1 MTGRGAGAAGRIAR
15 AIHDLGYGA
24 RLAFVG
30 GRDGWIRTLSTAVGV
45 GIGVAMLLLAA
56 SVPGAL
62 AAREERGGARAGE
75 YAQDSTSDALLSAQ
89 SDTIFRTQGVWGR
102 TVAPEGPQAPVP
114 PGVAALPG
122 PGEAVV
128 SPALAELLAGP
139 DGALLAPRIGERIV
153 GQIGPEG
160 LTGPAE
166 LAFYRGS
173 DDLDPELSNRVTA
186 FGGEGSNEPLHP
198 VLTLLVVIIFVVL
211 LLPIV
216 VFLGAA
222 VRFGGAARDRR
233 LAALRLAGADHRMIG
248 RFAAGETLT
257 GALLGLAVGA
267 ALFLIGR
274 QVTPLVQVSD
284 LSVFAADVRPPAVL
298 VALAVV
304 AAPLAAVVVG
314 LIALRGV
321 VAEPLGVVRRA
332 TPRRRRPWWRLVVP
346 LAGLALLY
354 PLLRGGISSFDVLSR
369 YQVAAGA
376 VLMLIGVVTLLPWL
390 IETTVRRMRGGS
402 VAWQLAVRRL
412 QVDSAGNARLV
423 SGVAVA
429 VAGTIALQGLFTGIE
444 DDFTRDTGADP
455 TRASHSLY
463 IGSPTGDTADTLL
476 AQVAEVPGVESVR
489 GLRTAGVTAGSGDAQ
504 VWDHLTIADC
514 VVLAS
519 LIAATGCVDG
529 DVFLVVPP
537 DTAVRAWTAPPAPVA
552 ATARPGDQLQVGENQ
567 YEWTLPPTVRPG
579 ESRLDPWGG
588 RRYGLFA
595 TTGTLDTAVLGPSGI
610 EAYLTIDPAVPDAV
624 ERVRNIAAT
633 ASVDGRVSA
642 LTTNEQ
648 AREFVNIRRGL
659 TVGIVVTLLLI
670 GASLLVNTLEQLRER
685 RRLLAMLAAFGTPRR
700 ILGWAVLWQQLVPVL
715 IGTVLAVAAGL
726 GLGAVLLGMVG
737 RSLVFAWWS
746 VAGAT
751 ALGAGAAIGV
761 TVASLPVLWRLMRAD
776 GLRTE

>member
-1 MTGRGAGAAGRIAR
+1 MTGRGAGAAGRVAQ
-15 AIHDLGYGA
+15 AVHDLGYGA

-30 GRDGWIRTLSTAVGV
+30 GRDGWLRTLFTAVGV

-62 AAREERGGARAGE
+62 AAREDRGAARAGE
-75 YAQDSTSDALLSAQ
+75 YAGDRTGDALLIAY
-89 SDTIFRTQGVWGR
+89 SDTIFRNQGVWGR
-102 TVAPEGPQAPVP
+102 TIAPEGPQAPVP

-128 SPALAELLAGP
+128 SPALAELLASP

-153 GQIGPEG
+153 GQIGPDG

-173 DDLDPELSNRVTA
+173 DSLDPERTTRVVA
-186 FGGEGSNEPLHP
+186 FGGGGRPDEPLGST
-198 VLTLLVVIIFVVL
+198 LSLLVVVIFVVL

-257 GALLGLAVGA
+257 GALLGLIVGA
-267 ALFLIGR
+267 GLFLIGR
-274 QVTPLVQVSD
+274 QVTPLVQVAG
-284 LSVFAADVRPPAVL
+284 LSAFAADVRPPAVL

-304 AAPLAAVVVG
+304 AAPLAAVAVG

-332 TPRRRRPWWRLVVP
+332 TPPRSRPWWRLAVP

-390 IETTVRRMRGGS
+390 IETTVRRMRGGP

-412 QVDSAGNARLV
+412 QVDGAGNARLV

-444 DDFTRDTGADP
+444 DDFTRDTGADT
-455 TRASHSLY
+455 TRASHFANF
-463 IGSPTGDTADTLL
+463 GSPAGDTAVDALL
-476 AQVAEVPGVESVR
+476 TQITEVPGVESAGGV
-489 GLRTAGVTAGSGDAQ
+489 LTTGVTVGSDDVK
-504 VWDHLTIADC
+504 VWDRLFIANC
-514 VVLAS
+514 PALAD
-519 LIAATGCVDG
+519 LIIATGCADG

-537 DTAVRAWTAPPAPVA
+537 EDAVRTGTAPPTPVA
-552 ATARPGDQLQVGENQ
+552 ATARPGDRVQVGEDE
-567 YEWTLPPTVRPG
+567 YGWTLPPTTRAAEPSV
-579 ESRLDPWGG
+579 DPWG
-588 RRYGLFA
+588 RRQHGIFA
-595 TTGTLDTAVLGPSGI
+595 TTGAIDTAALGPMAI
-610 EAYLTIDPAVPDAV
+610 EAYLTIDPTVPDAV
-624 ERVRNIAAT
+624 ERVRNLAAM
-633 ASVDGRVSA
+633 AGVNGSVGA

-648 AREFVNIRRGL
+648 ARQYVNIRRGL

-685 RRLLAMLAAFGTPRR
+685 RRLLAMLAAFGTP
-700 ILGWAVLWQQLVPVL
+700 G
-715 IGTVLAVAAGL
+715 GCSAGRCS
-726 GLGAVLLGMVG
+726 GSNWC
-737 RSLVFAWWS
+737 RC
-746 VAGAT
+746 
-751 ALGAGAAIGV
+751 
-761 TVASLPVLWRLMRAD
+761 
-776 GLRTE
+776 